1 MSNSIPAL
9 NLPIQLFAL
18 GTATGMF
25 AALIRYHR
33 TGGVE
38 HWPVYV
44 ACPALMLFAVGVLIV
59 CIDALP

>member
-25 AALIRYHR
+25 AALARYQR
-33 TGGVE
+33 TGELE

-44 ACPALMLFAVGVLIV
+44 ARPALLLFAVGILIV
-59 CIDALP
+59 CIGVLG